1 MFLSCA
7 ILMWI
12 AVRDLRDHTI
22 TNRSLIV
29 LSFSLLLSFKGAIN
43 LTIGAMT
50 FIVLLSLST
59 LVDVGGGDIK
69 LITTL
74 ALFAEIQYPF
84 IQLIA
89 LSTVLASIHILI
101 LWFAQRKISTRIALA
116 PSICIPMIC
125 SILL

>member
-29 LSFSLLLSFKGAIN
+29 LSCSLLLSFKGAIN

-50 FIVLLSLST
+50 FMVLLLLST

-74 ALFAEIQYPF
+74 ALFAEIQYPLT
-84 IQLIA
+84 QLIA
-89 LSTVLASIHILI
+89 LSTVLASIHIFI
-101 LWFAQRKISTRIALA
+101 LWIVQRKKSTRIALA

>member
-12 AVRDLRDHTI
+12 TAKDLRDHTI
-22 TNRSLIV
+22 TNKSLMV

-50 FIVLLSLST
+50 FMVLLLLST

-74 ALFAEIQYPF
+74 ALFAEIQYPL
-84 IQLIA
+84 IQLIT

-101 LWFAQRKISTRIALA
+101 LWIVQRKISTRIALA
-116 PSICIPMIC
+116 PSICMTMIC
-125 SILL
+125 SILR